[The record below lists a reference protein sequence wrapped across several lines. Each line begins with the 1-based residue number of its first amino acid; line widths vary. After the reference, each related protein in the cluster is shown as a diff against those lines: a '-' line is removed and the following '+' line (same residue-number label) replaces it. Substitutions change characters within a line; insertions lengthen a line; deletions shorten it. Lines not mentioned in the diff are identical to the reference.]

1 METVI
6 RVGVI
11 YIFLLVLLRVMGK
24 RELGQLAP
32 MELVLLILIPELVA
46 QGIVGEDFSLTNA
59 VIAVTTLTSLV
70 FLTSTL
76 AHRFRTVEEVVE
88 GNPALLVEHGEAV
101 IETMS
106 RERIPAEE
114 IGAEMRKAGI
124 ERLEDIK
131 WAVLESDGHISFIPY
146 DPEERQP
153 PSDDLVV

>member
-6 RVGVI
+6 RIGVI

-70 FLTSTL
+70 FLNIHT
-76 AHRFRTVEEVVE
+76 
-88 GNPALLVEHGEAV
+88 
-101 IETMS
+101 
-106 RERIPAEE
+106 
-114 IGAEMRKAGI
+114 GAS
-124 ERLEDIK
+124 LQDC
-131 WAVLESDGHISFIPY
+131 
-146 DPEERQP
+146 
-153 PSDDLVV
+153 

>member
-70 FLTSTL
+70 FLNIHT
-76 AHRFRTVEEVVE
+76 
-88 GNPALLVEHGEAV
+88 
-101 IETMS
+101 
-106 RERIPAEE
+106 
-114 IGAEMRKAGI
+114 GAS
-124 ERLEDIK
+124 LQDC
-131 WAVLESDGHISFIPY
+131 
-146 DPEERQP
+146 
-153 PSDDLVV
+153 

>member
-6 RVGVI
+6 RVGII
-11 YIFLLVLLRVMGK
+11 YVFLLVLLRVMGK

-59 VIAVTTLTSLV
+59 IIAVTTLTSLV

-76 AHRFRTVEEVVE
+76 AHRFRTVEEIVE
-88 GNPALLVEHGEAV
+88 GNPALLVDHGEAA

-114 IGAEMRKAGI
+114 IGSEMRKAGI
-124 ERLEDIK
+124 ERIEDIK
-131 WAVLESDGHISFIPY
+131 WAVLEPDGHISFIPY
-146 DPEERQP
+146 APEERQP
-153 PSDDLVV
+153 PDDELVV